1 MIYFW
6 DNQYLLSYLCLMLL
20 WIIAAYSEFWEKNIS
35 PIVNDLFF
43 RPDLLSPDLMSTN
56 KVLTMDEIM
65 HVKSVNMLL
74 ENQEGEDM
82 IEQTREQYSI
92 QKLGWYAQY
101 KDGKKGANFSL
112 QWLDVIADFFEK
124 VRNLVLWT
132 DPSMTSLMV
141 ALLLIIFIVVT
152 FLPLRFI
159 LFLACAYKFACGR
172 RW

>member
-1 MIYFW
+1 M
-6 DNQYLLSYLCLMLL
+6 LSYLCLMLL

-82 IEQTREQYSI
+82 IE
-92 QKLGWYAQY
+92 
-101 KDGKKGANFSL
+101 
-112 QWLDVIADFFEK
+112 
-124 VRNLVLWT
+124 
-132 DPSMTSLMV
+132 
-141 ALLLIIFIVVT
+141 
-152 FLPLRFI
+152 
-159 LFLACAYKFACGR
+159 
-172 RW
+172 